1 MPRVLHI
8 VVTDAFAGVERY
20 VCEVATETASR
31 GWDVAVVGGNAE
43 GMRAALGAR
52 VRWEPGAT
60 LVQSLRSVVR
70 LGRWDVCHVQM
81 TAAEAIG
88 VATRRMHRAPIVT
101 TRQFAAR
108 RGSSLLGRIGAPWIA
123 AGLAREI
130 AVSEFI
136 ARNLERV
143 PAAVVVS
150 GVSHPPCLWHTA
162 NRVVLVLQRLEP
174 EKDTLTALAAWQ
186 ASRLADDGW
195 SLRVVGDG
203 SQRRMLEGWVASQA
217 IPAVTFTG
225 WTADV
230 ADEMQ
235 RAGIL
240 LASAPAEPL
249 GLSVIEAMAAG
260 VPVVACAFG
269 GHLETVGL
277 VAGAPLFPPGDASAG
292 GVALRSLVSD
302 SRRALL
308 SAEGRRVVAERFT
321 VQRHVDRLLVQ
332 YEAARAGVVFHRNT
346 DNVSEGLL

>member
-20 VCEVATETASR
+20 VCEVASETASR

-43 GMRAALGAR
+43 GMRAALGGQ

-60 LVQSLRSVVR
+60 LLQSMRSVIR

-81 TAAEAIG
+81 TAAEAIA
-88 VATRRMHRAPIVT
+88 VAARRVHRAPIVT

-108 RGSSLLGRIGAPWIA
+108 RGSSLVGRIGAPWIA
-123 AGLAREI
+123 AGIAREI

-136 ARNLERV
+136 ARNLERP

-150 GVSHPPCLWHTA
+150 GVSQPPCLWQTT
-162 NRVVLVLQRLEP
+162 NRVVLVLQRLEV

-186 ASRLADDGW
+186 ASRLAGEGW
-195 SLRVVGDG
+195 SLRVVGEG
-203 SQRRMLEGWVASQA
+203 SQRQMLERWVGSEA
-217 IPAVTFTG
+217 IAGVTFTG

-230 ADEMQ
+230 AGELR
-235 RAGIL
+235 RAGML

-277 VAGAPLFPPGDASAG
+277 VAGAPLFPPADASVG
-292 GVALRSLVSD
+292 GAALRSLLSD
-302 SRRALL
+302 STRARL
-308 SAEGRRVVAERFT
+308 SAEGRRIVAKHFT
-321 VQRHVDRLLVQ
+321 VQRHVDRLLAQ
-332 YEAARAGVVFHRNT
+332 YDAARAGVSLRRA
-346 DNVSEGLL
+346 DGVSEGLL